1 MPDRIRT
8 LARITIRLDDAL
20 HDRLL
25 DRARSSGTTPSAYLR
40 DVLARYEG
48 DDPAG
53 YHARFDELHATA
65 IQTLAILA
73 ASVGKRA
80 PELLEQG
87 LADARRLLRERGLLD
102 PEQGPV

>member
-1 MPDRIRT
+1 M
-8 LARITIRLDDAL
+8 ARITIRLDDLL

-25 DRARSSGTTPSAYLR
+25 EQARVNGTTPSAYIR
-40 DVLARYEG
+40 DVLERYEG
-48 DDPAG
+48 NDPAG
-53 YHARFDELHATA
+53 YHARFDELHATG

-80 PELLEQG
+80 PGLLEQG

-102 PEQGPV
+102 PEQDRA